1 MKIFKS
7 FLPAL
12 IIAALPLTSA
22 FGISV
27 TVDAEPLQVTT
38 PPVMENG
45 TTLVPM
51 RAIFEA
57 LGMTLNWDDATKTAT
72 ATNDDTEIKLTLGST
87 TAYVDGKATTLSV
100 PAKSINGSTM
110 VPVRFIS
117 EALGNTIDWNG
128 EDQAVNVYSFD
139 LSQLKPDEQKFFRI
153 LTSSSNKLVNVG
165 EKLQN
170 MNEDDIASGLS
181 HLRAISSS
189 LSTSAS
195 QLEAMKLE
203 DAELDKIRIESIAG
217 FKGMSSAVDKMVKA
231 IESEDEAM
239 MNQAVSEFEAIISK

>member
-1 MKIFKS
+1 MK
-7 FLPAL
+7 FLKTFIPAL
-12 IIAALPLTSA
+12 IIASLPLTNV

-27 TVDAEPLQVTT
+27 TINAQKLKVSNEPVI
-38 PPVMENG
+38 ENG

-51 RAIFEA
+51 RSIFEA

-72 ATNDDTEIKLTLGST
+72 ATNDNTEIKLTLGST
-87 TAYVDGKATTLSV
+87 TAYVNGKATTLSV

-117 EALGNTIDWNG
+117 EALGNTIEWNG

-139 LSQLKPDEQKFFRI
+139 LSKLKPDEQNFFRI

-170 MNEDDIASGLS
+170 MNEDDIEDYIINLFINGENLYDIIVKIIVKI
-181 HLRAISSS
+181 LR
-189 LSTSAS
+189 
-195 QLEAMKLE
+195 
-203 DAELDKIRIESIAG
+203 RI
-217 FKGMSSAVDKMVKA
+217 
-231 IESEDEAM
+231 
-239 MNQAVSEFEAIISK
+239 